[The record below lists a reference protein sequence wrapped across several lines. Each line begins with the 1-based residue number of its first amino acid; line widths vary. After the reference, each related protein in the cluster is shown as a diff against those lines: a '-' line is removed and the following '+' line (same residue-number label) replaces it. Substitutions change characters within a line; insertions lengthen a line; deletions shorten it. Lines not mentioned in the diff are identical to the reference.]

1 MPPLP
6 PLAER
11 IDTAVRQTLMYAEV
25 NGERLACLEARH
37 QIPWYL
43 KGVAGAGYYK
53 QQLVKLETLSELE
66 KIVHDIKRDLF

>member
-11 IDTAVRQTLMYAEV
+11 IDLALSQTEMYAQRF
-25 NGERLACLEARH
+25 GERLACLEARH

-43 KGVAGAGYYK
+43 KGVAHAGYFK
-53 QQLVKLETLSELE
+53 QQLVRAESLDELRH
-66 KIVHDIKRDLF
+66 IVKGIKRELV